1 MSDHLTEK
9 YQQQLDEKTSKVR
22 KLLSSFYS
30 SDINIYASQ
39 PTHFRMRA
47 EFRIWHEGAD
57 TYHIMFNKV
66 DKEQYRVD
74 QLEAASEIINTAM
87 TLMTDAFKGNEI
99 LRRKLFQV
107 DYLSTLT
114 DKLLITLVYHK
125 ALDDTWEAEVNRLKA
140 SFPNH
145 LDISFIGRSKK
156 QKVMLDHDFVIEE
169 LPINNKTYQ
178 FKQIENSF
186 TQPNARVNCN
196 MIEWSMA
203 QVRDQ
208 SRDLLELYCGSGNFS
223 VPLASCFKNVLATE
237 ISKTSVNA
245 AQFNIATNNIDNL
258 AIVRL
263 SSEEF
268 VEAMAGARKFRRLQE
283 VDLTAYDFSTVLVDP
298 PRAGI
303 DDKTIA
309 LIQQFDNIIYISC
322 NPLTLADNLQTLC
335 LTHEI
340 KSAAVFDQFPFTE
353 HIESGV
359 YLERKL

>member
-114 DKLLITLVYHK
+114 DKLLITKH
-125 ALDDTWEAEVNRLKA
+125 
-140 SFPNH
+140 
-145 LDISFIGRSKK
+145 
-156 QKVMLDHDFVIEE
+156 
-169 LPINNKTYQ
+169 
-178 FKQIENSF
+178 
-186 TQPNARVNCN
+186 
-196 MIEWSMA
+196 SM
-203 QVRDQ
+203 
-208 SRDLLELYCGSGNFS
+208 
-223 VPLASCFKNVLATE
+223 
-237 ISKTSVNA
+237 
-245 AQFNIATNNIDNL
+245 
-258 AIVRL
+258 
-263 SSEEF
+263 
-268 VEAMAGARKFRRLQE
+268 
-283 VDLTAYDFSTVLVDP
+283 
-298 PRAGI
+298 
-303 DDKTIA
+303 
-309 LIQQFDNIIYISC
+309 
-322 NPLTLADNLQTLC
+322 TLG
-335 LTHEI
+335 
-340 KSAAVFDQFPFTE
+340 KP
-353 HIESGV
+353 
-359 YLERKL
+359 K